1 MLKRTD
7 DGFTLVEIMVAI
19 VMLSVA
25 VLGLAASSSKMLEP
39 TNSAETEFIALQYV
53 EDRLAEIRMDPR
65 YGVLD
70 SIYAATESTLPG
82 LPGAQRVTAFT
93 RTRTLQGTGKYVDY
107 WTVNVTVSG
116 GLIPAP
122 VVRSLI
128 MAAP

>member
-1 MLKRTD
+1 MLMREEK
-7 DGFTLVEIMVAI
+7 GFTLIEIMVAI

-25 VLGLAASSSKMLEP
+25 ILGLSASSSKMLEP

-70 SIYAATESTLPG
+70 SLYVATESTLPG
-82 LPGAQRVTAFT
+82 LAGAQRVTAFA
-93 RTRTLQGTGKYVDY
+93 RTRTLQASGKYIDY
-107 WTVNVTVSG
+107 WTVTVTVSG
-116 GLIPAP
+116 GRVPAP
-122 VVRSLI
+122 VARSLI